1 MSVQKSIFRGGV
13 LLTLLGGA
21 MLLIFALQ
29 REASDTSSHPSSL
42 PEPPI
47 AQPPWLLSEAI
58 TPGDIMHHIEVL
70 TADTLEGRAA
80 GKAGEYKAARYIR
93 DHFAN
98 MGLKLYGDSG
108 VQPFSY
114 KGRVTVTHSTCRFNG
129 VTGVERRDYH
139 PFVLNNASPVTS
151 PVLFVGFDPKNSPKN
166 PFTGI
171 DIRGRL
177 VMVFE
182 DRFPFQ
188 HYQSAIAGGATGL
201 LTILRDSSARNILPP
216 PGQTIMLP
224 KEANAP
230 GIPGSKAPGFR
241 ISHKMANLLLQ
252 QAGTSLEEVT
262 KRVFTAHEKMV
273 LPIPVEVTCEL
284 RTGEDSL
291 RSENV
296 IAGIEGSDSLQN
308 DKYIVIGAH
317 YDHLGTRTFLTATA
331 DSTVTYYGADDN
343 ASGVAVLLEIAAKI
357 AASNPKPTR
366 SLLFVA
372 FGAEESGLK
381 GSRHLVENLPI
392 PAESIQYMVNL
403 DMVGRMDSART
414 LHINLLNERGDL
426 RNRIETAQKQY
437 PDISLVFNARQ
448 RGRSDYLP
456 FSQKGIPALA
466 FTTGTHPQYHTPADT
481 SGLINSRSTTA
492 IAAFVSD
499 LITKAL

>member
-21 MLLIFALQ
+21 ILLFFALQ

-58 TPGDIMHHIEVL
+58 TSADIMHHIKVL
-70 TADTLEGRAA
+70 TADTLEGRRA
-80 GKAGEYKAARYIR
+80 GKSGEAKAARYIR

-98 MGLKLYGDSG
+98 MNLKLYGDSG
-108 VQPFSY
+108 LQPFAF
-114 KGRVTVTHSTCRFNG
+114 KGRIASTHSTCRFDG

-139 PFVLNNASPVTS
+139 PFVLNNASPITS
-151 PVLFVGFDPKNSPKN
+151 PILFVGFDPKKSPKN

-201 LTILRDSSARNILPP
+201 LTVIPDSVARKFLPA
-216 PGQTIMLP
+216 PGQTIMYP
-224 KEANAP
+224 KAN
-230 GIPGSKAPGFR
+230 APGFR
-241 ISHKMANLLLQ
+241 ISGKMANLLLQ
-252 QAGTSLEEVT
+252 RAGTRLEEVIE
-262 KRVFTAHEKMV
+262 RVYTAHEKVV

-284 RTGEDSL
+284 RTGEESL
-291 RSENV
+291 HSENV
-296 IAGIEGSDSLQN
+296 IAGIVGSDSLQN

-317 YDHLGTRTFLTATA
+317 YDHLGTRTFLTPTA

-343 ASGVAVLLEIAAKI
+343 ASGVAVLLEIAQKI
-357 AASNPKPTR
+357 AASNPKPAR
-366 SLLFVA
+366 SLLFIA

-414 LHINLLNERGDL
+414 LHINLLNEPGDL
-426 RNRIETAQKQY
+426 RNRIETAQKQH
-437 PDISLVFNARQ
+437 PNINMVFNARQ
-448 RGRSDYLP
+448 HGRSDYLP

-481 SGLINSRSTTA
+481 SGLINSASTTA
-492 IAAFVSD
+492 IAAFVAD
-499 LITKAL
+499 LITSAL